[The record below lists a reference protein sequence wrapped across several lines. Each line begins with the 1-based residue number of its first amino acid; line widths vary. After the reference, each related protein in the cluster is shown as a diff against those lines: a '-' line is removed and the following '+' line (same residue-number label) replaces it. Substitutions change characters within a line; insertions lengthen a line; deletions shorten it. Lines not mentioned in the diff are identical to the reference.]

1 MRGRKARSQDVP
13 EVLLHDP
20 CSFRRSRT
28 PVLHTILLDSKVRF
42 TDLDQPTFVR
52 KFCTTGTFVPLVGN
66 TAAGGSR
73 TAVQNEHPTILG
85 QSSASLLLPLRPRV
99 VLSINKSSLN
109 SIMTHSLQTQQR
121 MMAVADTDVDAEIE
135 RLHWLET
142 RDRPVL
148 DHQVAAAA

>member
-1 MRGRKARSQDVP
+1 MTLVHSGEAGLPYYIRFFSTQRSDSRIWISQ
-13 EVLLHDP
+13 LLY
-20 CSFRRSRT
+20 
-28 PVLHTILLDSKVRF
+28 VN
-42 TDLDQPTFVR
+42 
-52 KFCTTGTFVPLVGN
+52 FVPLVLLYHWWATQLQGDLVLQYKMN
-66 TAAGGSR
+66 IR
-73 TAVQNEHPTILG
+73 
-85 QSSASLLLPLRPRV
+85 QSSDNPRPLYCFLCDLV
-99 VLSINKSSLN
+99 VHSINKLSLDLN

>member
-1 MRGRKARSQDVP
+1 MTLVHSGEAGLPYYIRFFSTQRSDSRIWISQ
-13 EVLLHDP
+13 LLY
-20 CSFRRSRT
+20 
-28 PVLHTILLDSKVRF
+28 VN
-42 TDLDQPTFVR
+42 
-52 KFCTTGTFVPLVGN
+52 FVPLVLLYHWWATQLQGDLVLQYKMN
-66 TAAGGSR
+66 IR
-73 TAVQNEHPTILG
+73 
-85 QSSASLLLPLRPRV
+85 QSSDNPRPLYCF
-99 VLSINKSSLN
+99 LCDLN